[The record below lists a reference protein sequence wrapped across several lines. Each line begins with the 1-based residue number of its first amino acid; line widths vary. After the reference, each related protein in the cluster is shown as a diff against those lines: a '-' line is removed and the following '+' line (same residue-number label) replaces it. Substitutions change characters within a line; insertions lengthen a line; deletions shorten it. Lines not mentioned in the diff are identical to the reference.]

1 MPSCAAPPRTD
12 AAVNR
17 VSQGSRLAVGRME
30 SGPAGSR
37 RNRIPSFSAAGFA
50 SRSAWLGVIRHAV
63 PADAPC
69 PTAPRSSS
77 STSRPAN
84 ASCSAAEAPI
94 APAPMT
100 AISVVRG
107 TSTVASYGR
116 RTPCPTLPRVEIV
129 LALGAALAWGF
140 ADFASG
146 VKSRTNSTIVVT
158 AIVLGAGGIVTLV
171 IAAATEEAPTGRTVA
186 LALAAGAAT
195 GLGVTMFFHA
205 LAIGVIGT
213 VAPITCAGTS
223 VPVIWGLVQGER
235 PSVGQLLGVVLA
247 IGGVVVIAR
256 AVADEDTTP
265 AVNARLA
272 LILAIAAAF
281 TLGTY
286 YVVAREASDAGPL
299 WYAALGQLFAATPLV
314 LLAFARRAPIPNPRE
329 SRALLGI
336 AMANG
341 AGWILSVNALKEGL
355 LSVVSV
361 LIALYPALT
370 VLFARIFLSERLS
383 QLQRAGAGIVFVGV
397 ALIAAT

>member
-1 MPSCAAPPRTD
+1 
-12 AAVNR
+12 
-17 VSQGSRLAVGRME
+17 
-30 SGPAGSR
+30 
-37 RNRIPSFSAAGFA
+37 
-50 SRSAWLGVIRHAV
+50 
-63 PADAPC
+63 
-69 PTAPRSSS
+69 
-77 STSRPAN
+77 
-84 ASCSAAEAPI
+84 
-94 APAPMT
+94 
-100 AISVVRG
+100 
-107 TSTVASYGR
+107 
-116 RTPCPTLPRVEIV
+116 VEIV

-158 AIVLGAGGIVTLV
+158 AIVLGAGGLV
-171 IAAATEEAPTGRTVA
+171 SLAIALATEETPSSHTVL

-205 LAIGVIGT
+205 LAVGVIGT

-235 PSVGQLLGVVLA
+235 PSIGQMLGVLLA
-247 IGGVVVIAR
+247 IAGVVVIAR
-256 AVADEDTTP
+256 AVADDSAGA

-272 LILAIAAAF
+272 LILAIASAF
-281 TLGTY
+281 TLGAY

-299 WYAALGQLFAATPLV
+299 WFTALGQIFAATPLV
-314 LLAFARRAPIPNPRE
+314 LLALARRAPVPGRRE
-329 SRALLGI
+329 SQALLGI

-341 AGWILSVNALKEGL
+341 AGWILSVHALRQGL

-383 QLQRAGAGIVFVGV
+383 PLQRAGAGIVFVGV

>member
-1 MPSCAAPPRTD
+1 
-12 AAVNR
+12 
-17 VSQGSRLAVGRME
+17 
-30 SGPAGSR
+30 
-37 RNRIPSFSAAGFA
+37 
-50 SRSAWLGVIRHAV
+50 
-63 PADAPC
+63 
-69 PTAPRSSS
+69 
-77 STSRPAN
+77 
-84 ASCSAAEAPI
+84 
-94 APAPMT
+94 
-100 AISVVRG
+100 
-107 TSTVASYGR
+107 
-116 RTPCPTLPRVEIV
+116 VEIV

-158 AIVLGAGGIVTLV
+158 AIVLGAGGLVSLV
-171 IAAATEEAPTGRTVA
+171 IALATEDPPSGRTVL
-186 LALAAGAAT
+186 LALGAGAAT

-235 PSVGQLLGVVLA
+235 PSIGQLLGVVLA
-247 IGGVVVIAR
+247 VGGVVVIAR
-256 AVADEDTTP
+256 AVADEGTAP
-265 AVNARLA
+265 AENAKLA
-272 LILAIAAAF
+272 LILAIASAF

-286 YVVAREASDAGPL
+286 YVVAREASGAGPL
-299 WYAALGQLFAATPLV
+299 WFTALGQLFAATPLV
-314 LLAFARRAPIPNPRE
+314 LLAVARRAPVPGRRE

-341 AGWILSVNALKEGL
+341 AGWILSVNALKAGL

-370 VLFARIFLSERLS
+370 VLFARIFLSERLT
-383 QLQRAGAGIVFVGV
+383 QLQRAGAGIVFAGV

>member
-1 MPSCAAPPRTD
+1 M
-12 AAVNR
+12 NR
-17 VSQGSRLAVGRME
+17 VSHGSSRALGRMRE
-30 SGPAGSR
+30 RPGGIAQEPDALLQR
-37 RNRIPSFSAAGFA
+37 LGFA
-50 SRSAWLGVIRHAV
+50 SRSAWLGVIRQAV
-63 PADAPC
+63 PAEAPW

-77 STSRPAN
+77 STSRPAS

-94 APAPMT
+94 APAPTT

-107 TSTVASYGR
+107 TSTAASYGR

-171 IAAATEEAPTGRTVA
+171 IAAVTRGAPSGRTIA

-205 LAIGVIGT
+205 LSIGVIGT

-235 PSVGQLLGVVLA
+235 PSAGQLIGVVLA

-256 AVADEDTTP
+256 RRRRP
-265 AVNARLA
+265 R
-272 LILAIAAAF
+272 
-281 TLGTY
+281 
-286 YVVAREASDAGPL
+286 
-299 WYAALGQLFAATPLV
+299 
-314 LLAFARRAPIPNPRE
+314 ARRR
-329 SRALLGI
+329 R
-336 AMANG
+336 
-341 AGWILSVNALKEGL
+341 
-355 LSVVSV
+355 
-361 LIALYPALT
+361 
-370 VLFARIFLSERLS
+370 
-383 QLQRAGAGIVFVGV
+383 
-397 ALIAAT
+397 